1 MSTLDRQGPHLSS
14 SVTGDWPI
22 LYREFFKRQTNFL
35 GWLEKKK
42 IECRSKI
49 YVSSNYLKT
58 KTITKIFKELHS
70 VSLAEAD
77 MNAWA
82 ADKNE
87 IEITDLIL
95 QLKQKLSE
103 LKDKHQSKLYY
114 NINNQ
119 MDILIGKFDPSRDP
133 TLKINLQVTFQ
144 LIRRK

>member
-1 MSTLDRQGPHLSS
+1 
-14 SVTGDWPI
+14 
-22 LYREFFKRQTNFL
+22 
-35 GWLEKKK
+35 
-42 IECRSKI
+42 
-49 YVSSNYLKT
+49 
-58 KTITKIFKELHS
+58 
-70 VSLAEAD
+70 

-119 MDILIGKFDPSRDP
+119 MDILIGKFDPRHR
-133 TLKINLQVTFQ
+133 TLKINFK
-144 LIRRK
+144 IFRSPSS

>member
-1 MSTLDRQGPHLSS
+1 
-14 SVTGDWPI
+14 
-22 LYREFFKRQTNFL
+22 
-35 GWLEKKK
+35 
-42 IECRSKI
+42 
-49 YVSSNYLKT
+49 
-58 KTITKIFKELHS
+58 
-70 VSLAEAD
+70 

-119 MDILIGKFDPSRDP
+119 MDILIGEFDLSRCP
-133 TLKINLQVTFQ
+133 TLKINLQATFQ

>member
-1 MSTLDRQGPHLSS
+1 
-14 SVTGDWPI
+14 
-22 LYREFFKRQTNFL
+22 
-35 GWLEKKK
+35 
-42 IECRSKI
+42 
-49 YVSSNYLKT
+49 
-58 KTITKIFKELHS
+58 
-70 VSLAEAD
+70 

-119 MDILIGKFDPSRDP
+119 MDILIGKLDSYRYP

>member
-1 MSTLDRQGPHLSS
+1 
-14 SVTGDWPI
+14 
-22 LYREFFKRQTNFL
+22 
-35 GWLEKKK
+35 
-42 IECRSKI
+42 
-49 YVSSNYLKT
+49 
-58 KTITKIFKELHS
+58 
-70 VSLAEAD
+70 

-119 MDILIGKFDPSRDP
+119 MDLLIGKYKTSFKSPSVK
-133 TLKINLQVTFQ
+133 LF
-144 LIRRK
+144 

>member
-1 MSTLDRQGPHLSS
+1 
-14 SVTGDWPI
+14 
-22 LYREFFKRQTNFL
+22 
-35 GWLEKKK
+35 
-42 IECRSKI
+42 
-49 YVSSNYLKT
+49 
-58 KTITKIFKELHS
+58 
-70 VSLAEAD
+70 

-119 MDILIGKFDPSRDP
+119 MDILIGKFDFSRCP

>member
-1 MSTLDRQGPHLSS
+1 
-14 SVTGDWPI
+14 
-22 LYREFFKRQTNFL
+22 
-35 GWLEKKK
+35 
-42 IECRSKI
+42 
-49 YVSSNYLKT
+49 
-58 KTITKIFKELHS
+58 
-70 VSLAEAD
+70 

-119 MDILIGKFDPSRDP
+119 MDILIGKFESSRCP

>member
-1 MSTLDRQGPHLSS
+1 
-14 SVTGDWPI
+14 
-22 LYREFFKRQTNFL
+22 
-35 GWLEKKK
+35 
-42 IECRSKI
+42 
-49 YVSSNYLKT
+49 
-58 KTITKIFKELHS
+58 
-70 VSLAEAD
+70 

-119 MDILIGKFDPSRDP
+119 MDILIGKFDPSRHP
-133 TLKINLQVTFQ
+133 TLKINFKNF
-144 LIRRK
+144 RSPSS

>member
-1 MSTLDRQGPHLSS
+1 
-14 SVTGDWPI
+14 
-22 LYREFFKRQTNFL
+22 
-35 GWLEKKK
+35 
-42 IECRSKI
+42 
-49 YVSSNYLKT
+49 
-58 KTITKIFKELHS
+58 
-70 VSLAEAD
+70 

-119 MDILIGKFDPSRDP
+119 MDILIGKFGPSRYP

>member
-1 MSTLDRQGPHLSS
+1 
-14 SVTGDWPI
+14 
-22 LYREFFKRQTNFL
+22 
-35 GWLEKKK
+35 
-42 IECRSKI
+42 
-49 YVSSNYLKT
+49 
-58 KTITKIFKELHS
+58 
-70 VSLAEAD
+70 

-119 MDILIGKFDPSRDP
+119 MDLLIGKPPRHP
-133 TLKINLQVTFQ
+133 TLK
-144 LIRRK
+144 KGPY

>member
-1 MSTLDRQGPHLSS
+1 
-14 SVTGDWPI
+14 
-22 LYREFFKRQTNFL
+22 
-35 GWLEKKK
+35 
-42 IECRSKI
+42 
-49 YVSSNYLKT
+49 
-58 KTITKIFKELHS
+58 
-70 VSLAEAD
+70 

-119 MDILIGKFDPSRDP
+119 MDILIGKFDPSRYP
-133 TLKINLQVTFQ
+133 ILKINLQVTFQ

>member
-1 MSTLDRQGPHLSS
+1 
-14 SVTGDWPI
+14 
-22 LYREFFKRQTNFL
+22 
-35 GWLEKKK
+35 
-42 IECRSKI
+42 
-49 YVSSNYLKT
+49 
-58 KTITKIFKELHS
+58 
-70 VSLAEAD
+70 

>member
-1 MSTLDRQGPHLSS
+1 
-14 SVTGDWPI
+14 
-22 LYREFFKRQTNFL
+22 
-35 GWLEKKK
+35 
-42 IECRSKI
+42 
-49 YVSSNYLKT
+49 
-58 KTITKIFKELHS
+58 
-70 VSLAEAD
+70 

-119 MDILIGKFDPSRDP
+119 MDLLIGKIEIYLFLSAMA
-133 TLKINLQVTFQ
+133 TLLKF
-144 LIRRK
+144 

>member
-1 MSTLDRQGPHLSS
+1 
-14 SVTGDWPI
+14 
-22 LYREFFKRQTNFL
+22 
-35 GWLEKKK
+35 
-42 IECRSKI
+42 
-49 YVSSNYLKT
+49 
-58 KTITKIFKELHS
+58 
-70 VSLAEAD
+70 

-119 MDILIGKFDPSRDP
+119 MDILIGKFDSSRYP

>member
-49 YVSSNYLKT
+49 YVSSNHNDKNYNN
-58 KTITKIFKELHS
+58 IFKELHS

-119 MDILIGKFDPSRDP
+119 MDILIGKFDPSRYP

>member
-119 MDILIGKFDPSRDP
+119 MDILIGKFDPRHL
-133 TLKINLQVTFQ
+133 TLKINFKNF
-144 LIRRK
+144 RSPSS